1 MLFFRYLHLI
11 LFIVMSKFTVLLNAL
26 SLLLAI
32 KSKCEFGTRQ
42 LLREYEGAYVESYG
56 KTMLIR
62 TLPLLTVD
70 EREWLRGLY

>member
-1 MLFFRYLHLI
+1 MYVTI
-11 LFIVMSKFTVLLNAL
+11 DSIIVLLNAL

-42 LLREYEGAYVESYG
+42 LLREYEESYNEGYG